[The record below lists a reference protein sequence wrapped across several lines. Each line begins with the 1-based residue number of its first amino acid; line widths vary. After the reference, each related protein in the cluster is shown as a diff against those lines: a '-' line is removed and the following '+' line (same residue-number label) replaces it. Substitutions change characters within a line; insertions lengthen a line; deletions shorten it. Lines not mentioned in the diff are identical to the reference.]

1 MARPIH
7 EEKDVSSLRIFITF
21 ILLVVAVVS
30 YVAINKY
37 MSTDPT
43 DTEKTIVNK
52 TGDEELSDEDA
63 TKLATEKYYIAIAT
77 ATNTK
82 SDIDKIYNLVKTND
96 VVLDNSELIDSLNK
110 FGIKTYAINSSVQL
124 VSNYDEAITSNFTND
139 FINNNILYPKG
150 FIGKVNNDYYL
161 IKEKTDNYFFK
172 EASLKLMSKTNNEL
186 YFQVVNTNYAT
197 SCVSAG
203 STIPSI
209 TCAETKESKAT
220 DFRLIKD
227 GKNWKVSEITLI
239 TS

>member
-21 ILLVVAVVS
+21 ILLVIAVIS

-43 DTEKTIVNK
+43 DTEKNIVDK
-52 TGDEELSDEDA
+52 TKNEAMTDDDA
-63 TKLATEKYYIAIAT
+63 IKLATEKYYIAVASV
-77 ATNTK
+77 TNTK

-96 VVLDNSELIDSLNK
+96 VVLDKQELIDNLNK
-110 FGIKTYAINSSVQL
+110 FGVKTYAMNSAVQL
-124 VSNYDEAITSNFTND
+124 VSNYDEAITNNFTNE

-172 EASLKLMSKTNNEL
+172 EADLKLMSKTSNEL
-186 YFQVVNTNYAT
+186 YFQVVNTNYDT

-209 TCAETKESKAT
+209 TCSDTKESKAT
-220 DFRLIKD
+220 DFRLVKD
-227 GKNWKVSEITLI
+227 GDNWKVSEITLI
-239 TS
+239 TT